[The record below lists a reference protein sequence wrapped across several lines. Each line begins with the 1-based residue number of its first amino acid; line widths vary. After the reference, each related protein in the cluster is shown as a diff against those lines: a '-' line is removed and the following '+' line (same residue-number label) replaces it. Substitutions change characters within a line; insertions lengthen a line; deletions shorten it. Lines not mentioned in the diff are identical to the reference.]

1 MVKAK
6 KSTTS
11 KKMNYGGMAKMK
23 SGGSKFPDLT
33 GDGKVTRADI
43 LKGRGVIKRNGG
55 VNAATADRFKN
66 PKSASMMRYGGMKKA
81 QFGNSMPPTPPS
93 ISPSPST
100 SQPERLIDK
109 ALTPSTNYVQKKEM
123 EAKASVAK
131 EQARQEGRN
140 KRAEER
146 SKRQEVRQTQRTAR
160 RISRDQRKVDKAM
173 IKAGMNPMQT
183 KKSGGS
189 VKHGKKK

>member
-1 MVKAK
+1 MAKAK
-6 KSTTS
+6 KSTAS
-11 KKMNYGGMAKMK
+11 KKMNYGGMTKMK

-81 QFGNSMPPTPPS
+81 PYGTSISSTPPQYGKS
-93 ISPSPST
+93 ISSTPPVPSRRT
-100 SQPERLIDK
+100 D
-109 ALTPSTNYVQKKEM
+109 
-123 EAKASVAK
+123 
-131 EQARQEGRN
+131 RQIPTDRQI
-140 KRAEER
+140 RREER
-146 SKRQEVRQTQRTAR
+146 QANKLG
-160 RISRDQRKVDKAM
+160 KLY
-173 IKAGMNPMQT
+173 NPPQQT
-183 KKSGGS
+183 KKRGGS